1 MPKGET
7 MRTTL
12 DISKELMEEG
22 LRVTQSKTKTELV
35 NLALK
40 EIIRKNKIQKIKKYQ
55 GKIDSE
61 IDLDKLRK
69 RA

>member
-1 MPKGET
+1 MHSGET
-7 MRTTL
+7 MKTTL

-55 GKIDSE
+55 GKIDLK
-61 IDLDKLRK
+61 IDLDNLRK

>member
-1 MPKGET
+1 MK
-7 MRTTL
+7 TTL

-55 GKIDSE
+55 GKIDLK
-61 IDLDKLRK
+61 IDLDNLRK

>member
-1 MPKGET
+1 MHSGET
-7 MRTTL
+7 MKTTL
-12 DISKELMEEG
+12 NVSKELIEEG

-55 GKIDSE
+55 GKIDLK
-61 IDLDKLRK
+61 IDLDNLRK